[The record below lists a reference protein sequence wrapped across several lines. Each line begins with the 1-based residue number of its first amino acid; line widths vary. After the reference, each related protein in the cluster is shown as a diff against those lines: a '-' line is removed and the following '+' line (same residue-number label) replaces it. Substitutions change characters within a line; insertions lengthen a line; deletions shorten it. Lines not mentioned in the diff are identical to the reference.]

1 MKARALTILI
11 ADGARRL
18 RVTVDVDPEP
28 IDTTGETV
36 IPGPPRLPAEMRPTV
51 RPGLAKV
58 IDMPARQRR
67 SA

>member
-36 IPGPPRLPAEMRPTV
+36 IPGPPALPRECRPTV

-58 IDMPARQRR
+58 IDMPR
-67 SA
+67 SGKRVA